1 VFHPKLVIDRDNH
14 VDNKT
19 EEPNTTKKKPQKYF
33 SFSNFFSLLEQNSNK
48 TKRQR
53 IAYEMYDTIESLA
66 MLIK

>member
-1 VFHPKLVIDRDNH
+1 MFHPKLVIDRDNH
-14 VDNKT
+14 VDNKI
-19 EEPNTTKKKPQKYF
+19 EEPNTTKKYLKNIF
-33 SFSNFFSLLEQNSNK
+33 LFSNFSLLEQNSNK